1 MKLKFKKR
9 KLKSNPQSGRPTL
22 EDGTEK
28 TDYEIEK
35 KQPGL

>member
-9 KLKSNPQSGRPTL
+9 KLKSDPQSGRPTL

-28 TDYEIEK
+28 KLIT
-35 KQPGL
+35 